1 MISVTSELIKQSII
15 SELLR
20 MFPEV
25 SVYKEAKTSLSYP
38 HFFIYQISLSDEQE
52 RKNYHILTY
61 SMDLRYR
68 VASDPSTDLKL
79 QQNLDSVA
87 IKLMNSFNIISC
99 RNEFIRCENKSI
111 EKENGVLHFMFDIRI
126 MVKNVSDEENNKFD
140 KLKVEVKTNDR

>member
-1 MISVTSELIKQSII
+1 MISITGELIKQSII

-87 IKLMNSFNIISC
+87 LKLLNSFNIISC

-140 KLKVEVKTNDR
+140 KLKVEVKTNGR

>member
-1 MISVTSELIKQSII
+1 MISITSELIKQSII
-15 SELLR
+15 SKLLR

-79 QQNLDSVA
+79 QQNIDSVA
-87 IKLMNSFNIISC
+87 LKLLNSFNIISC
-99 RNEFIRCENKSI
+99 GNEFIRCENKSI

-140 KLKVEVKTNDR
+140 KLKVEVKTNGR

>member
-1 MISVTSELIKQSII
+1 MISITSELIKQSII

>member
-1 MISVTSELIKQSII
+1 MISITGELIKQSII

-87 IKLMNSFNIISC
+87 LKLLNSFNIISC

-126 MVKNVSDEENNKFD
+126 MVKNVSDEENNKFN
-140 KLKVEVKTNDR
+140 KLKVEVKTNGR

>member
-1 MISVTSELIKQSII
+1 MIKITGELIKQSII

-61 SMDLRYR
+61 SMDIRYR

-79 QQNLDSVA
+79 QQNIDSVA
-87 IKLMNSFNIISC
+87 LKLLNSFNIISC

-111 EKENGVLHFMFDIRI
+111 EKENGVLHFMFNIRI

-140 KLKVEVKTNDR
+140 KLKVEVKTNGR

>member
-1 MISVTSELIKQSII
+1 MISITSELIKQSII

-140 KLKVEVKTNDR
+140 KLKVEVKTNGR

>member
-79 QQNLDSVA
+79 QQNIDSVA
-87 IKLMNSFNIISC
+87 LKLLNSFNIISC

-140 KLKVEVKTNDR
+140 KLKVEVKTNGR

>member
-1 MISVTSELIKQSII
+1 MISVTGELIKQSII

-87 IKLMNSFNIISC
+87 LKLLNSFNIISC

-140 KLKVEVKTNDR
+140 KLKVEVKTNGR

>member
-1 MISVTSELIKQSII
+1 MIRITGELIKQSII

-25 SVYKEAKTSLSYP
+25 SVYKEAKTNPIYP
-38 HFFIYQISLSDEQE
+38 HFFIYQISLTDEQE

-68 VASDPSTDLKL
+68 IASDPSTDLKL
-79 QQNLDSVA
+79 QQNLDSVG
-87 IKLMNSFNIISC
+87 IKLLNSFNAIAC
-99 RNEFIRCENKSI
+99 GDELIRCENKSI

-126 MVKNVSDEENNKFD
+126 MVKNVSDEEAIKFNK
-140 KLKVEVKTNDR
+140 LEVIINGN